1 LTSFVILPYTV
12 GTAGFGLSVA
22 ATVLLFIAY
31 SKGMKHE

>member
-1 LTSFVILPYTV
+1 LLSIL